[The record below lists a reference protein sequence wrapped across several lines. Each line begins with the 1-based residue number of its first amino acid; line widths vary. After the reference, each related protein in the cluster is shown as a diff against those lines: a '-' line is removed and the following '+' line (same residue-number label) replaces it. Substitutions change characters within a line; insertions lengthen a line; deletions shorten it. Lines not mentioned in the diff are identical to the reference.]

1 MARNCVFIEFVGLHR
16 GLDLL
21 PKHFLSLISNC
32 MLEKNA
38 EKHVQKRVTMIR
50 RGSQICTTI
59 MSTGTGYTQPLEKSL
74 GRYASENPSVVTRPR
89 E

>member
-1 MARNCVFIEFVGLHR
+1 MAKICVFIEFVGLHR

-38 EKHVQKRVTMIR
+38 EKQKRVTMIR

-59 MSTGTGYTQPLEKSL
+59 LSTGTGYTQPLEKSL
-74 GRYASENPSVVTRPR
+74 GRYASENPSVVMRPR